1 MRKEYMKQAKLLFL
15 LRNDL
20 ASTSQRIIIEIS
32 EEDHEYCIG
41 HGDDDRE
48 YVLKQNERYR
58 VLEDPRGIR
67 VFGTDEDICHY
78 LLFKYCRDVAA
89 DVSYPT
95 GCLKELEKRFEQI
108 RCDDLSVFYN
118 KTNE

>member
-58 VLEDPRGIR
+58 VR
-67 VFGTDEDICHY
+67 VGSGYSERMRISVTICCSNTAEM
-78 LLFKYCRDVAA
+78 LQRM
-89 DVSYPT
+89 
-95 GCLKELEKRFEQI
+95 
-108 RCDDLSVFYN
+108 
-118 KTNE
+118 

>member
-1 MRKEYMKQAKLLFL
+1 MKQAKLLFL

-78 LLFKYCRDVAA
+78 LLFKCCRDVAA
-89 DVSYPT
+89 DVAYPT
-95 GCLKELEKRFEQI
+95 GWLKELEKRFEQI

>member
-1 MRKEYMKQAKLLFL
+1 MKQAKLLFL

-67 VFGTDEDICHY
+67 VFGRGYLSLSAVQILQRCCSGCSISYRMAERTGKTIRTDP
-78 LLFKYCRDVAA
+78 L
-89 DVSYPT
+89 
-95 GCLKELEKRFEQI
+95 
-108 RCDDLSVFYN
+108 
-118 KTNE
+118 